1 MGVIE
6 RLMKFIDES
15 PCSFWAVANVV
26 NNLQQENYE
35 ELFEDGKWELK
46 PGGKYFVKRND
57 SALIAF
63 RIPEKEWN
71 GFRMLASH
79 SDSPCFKIKEDPEME
94 VEKQYCKLAV
104 EPYGGMILSTWLD
117 RPLSI
122 AGRILVS
129 VDDRLETKLVKFD
142 RDLCIMPNLSVH
154 LNRELNSG
162 YVYKKHV
169 DMIPLWGMKDNS
181 STLKS
186 FLAKEL
192 HVQEEQ
198 ILGSDLF
205 LYNRMGCTLLGEN
218 REFLAGPRLDDLEC
232 AFANL
237 EAFLAAKEKVYLP
250 VYCLYDNEE
259 VGSETRQG
267 AASTFLKDV
276 LDRIGYCLNLSR
288 EEILRKI
295 SQSFMVSAD
304 NAHGVHPNQPGVSD
318 SNQRCFLNRGIAIK
332 FQAAQKY
339 ATDAYSAAVFRKAA
353 NQVGAKVQNYANRSD
368 QGGGSTLGNI
378 STLQVPVATVDVGFP
393 QLAMHSA
400 YETTGVEDVISYI
413 AIVTHLLGE

>member
-1 MGVIE
+1 MDLIE
-6 RLMKFIDES
+6 RLMNFIDES
-15 PCSFWAVANVV
+15 PCSFWVVANVEEQ
-26 NNLQQENYE
+26 LQQADYK
-35 ELFEDGKWELK
+35 ELFEAGKWDLK

-57 SALIAF
+57 SSLIAF
-63 RIPEKEWN
+63 RIPEKEWS

-79 SDSPCFKIKEDPEME
+79 SDSPCFKVKENPEME
-94 VEKQYCKLAV
+94 AEKQYRKLAV

-122 AGRILVS
+122 AGRVMVS
-129 VDDRLETKLVKFD
+129 EEDRLVTKLVKFD
-142 RDLCIMPNLSVH
+142 RDLCIMPNLAVH
-154 LNRELNSG
+154 LNRELNNG

-169 DMIPLWGMKDNS
+169 DMIPLWGMKENDT
-181 STLKS
+181 TLKS
-186 FLAKEL
+186 LLAKEL

-237 EAFLAAKEKVYLP
+237 EAFLAAKEQSFLP

-259 VGSETRQG
+259 VGSGTKQG

-276 LDRIGYCLNLSR
+276 LNRIGYGLDLSR
-288 EEILRKI
+288 EDILRKI

-304 NAHGVHPNQPGVSD
+304 NAHGVHPNQPGMSD

-339 ATDAYSAAVFRKAA
+339 ATDAYSAAVFRRAA
-353 NQVGAKVQNYANRSD
+353 EQVGAKTQNYANRSD
-368 QGGGSTLGNI
+368 QAGGSTLGNI

-400 YETTGVEDVISYI
+400 YETAGAEDVMPYI
-413 AIVTHLLGE
+413 AIATRLLGE